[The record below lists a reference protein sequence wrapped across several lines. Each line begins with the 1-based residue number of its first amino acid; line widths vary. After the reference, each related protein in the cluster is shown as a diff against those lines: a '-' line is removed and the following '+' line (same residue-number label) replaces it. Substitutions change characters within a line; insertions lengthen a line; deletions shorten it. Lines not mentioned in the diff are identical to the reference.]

1 MILQGQDLEFA
12 AGDVITFRGKL
23 TNRAR
28 DTLDWTGYGARAELW
43 TRPANDQPP
52 ALITSAPGIMT
63 TTGNLAVDIPTTTSS
78 TWKLATLA
86 LILIAPN
93 LSERT
98 FYRTKIKLTKRNA

>member
-1 MILQGQDLEFA
+1 VILQGKDLEFA
-12 AGDVITFRGKL
+12 AGDTITFRGKL

-78 TWKLATLA
+78 TWKVATLA
-86 LILIAPN
+86 LILTDPS
-93 LSERT
+93 LRDRT
-98 FYRTKIKLTKRNA
+98 FYRTKIKLTRRNA